1 MTFTTAARGHRPPVA
16 SRQGGRRSRHLG
28 RPLHKLNQTK
38 LDARRA
44 ERHVCRNSLS
54 GQVLQAL
61 YLLSQTEGVS

>member
-28 RPLHKLNQTK
+28 RPLHKLNQTAK
-38 LDARRA
+38 DARRA
-44 ERHVCRNSLS
+44 ERHVENSLS